1 MEQNKM
7 KKIEL
12 LQTILT
18 NPQLTY
24 NIKSYKIDK
33 QQWTKQTITIYE
45 FSDTIDEYYWIHY
58 SNRKDKLVGNVRLKS
73 GMYAFIKIKNVYNGI
88 DSPKIRIYTADSNDL
103 LLSRGLKDGNYKKY
117 KKITPST

>member
-1 MEQNKM
+1 M

-58 SNRKDKLVGNVRLKS
+58 SDRKDKLVGNVRLKS

-88 DSPKIRIYTADSNDL
+88 DSLKIRIYTADSNDL

-117 KKITPST
+117 KKTTPST